1 MDILN
6 KSHFELLGLP
16 ERYGIDAG
24 ALQQAFRRLQSAV
37 HPDRFVAAGA
47 TERRI
52 AMQLA
57 TRANEAYRTL
67 ADPGRRAAYLCE
79 RHGAPLRAETN
90 TAMPPAF
97 LMQQMEWRE
106 MLEDARRASDRAA
119 LAGLAQRLCD
129 HRDRLL
135 DEIALAIDRDHDYP
149 RAADAVR
156 RWMFL
161 DKFGAEVALAE
172 DGLAA

>member
-1 MDILN
+1 MDLLD

-16 ERYGIDAG
+16 ERFELDAP
-24 ALQQAFRRLQSAV
+24 ALQSAYRRLQAAV
-37 HPDRFVAAGA
+37 HPDRFAAAGA

-67 ADPGRRAAYLCE
+67 QDPGRRAAYLCE
-79 RHGAPLRAETN
+79 RHGEPLRAETN
-90 TAMPPAF
+90 TSMAPAF

-106 MLEDARRASDRAA
+106 ALEDARASRDAAA
-119 LAGLAQRLCD
+119 LAGLSKLLCD
-129 HRDRLL
+129 HRERLL
-135 DEIALAIDRDHDYP
+135 GEIGSAIDRDHDYA

-156 RWMFL
+156 RWMFV
-161 DKFGAEVALAE
+161 DKFGAEVAAAE